1 MRRLS
6 SFYAGILAIVMTLG
20 ADTAMA
26 IEEPK
31 FTIVSQSQEFEIR
44 KYGDRLAVEAV
55 QTGGE
60 NAAFRKL
67 FRYISGDNQAQ
78 GKIAMTAPVT
88 QSAPQSETVAM
99 TAPVTQSMSNGAQVM
114 RFFLPASYSATTAPQ
129 PTDPALR
136 LVTVSGGYFAVRVY
150 SGRSTDANFAKNA
163 KQLLDNLAANGIQP
177 KGAPIKATYNG
188 PFTPFFLRRNEVMV
202 PISAPN

>member
-1 MRRLS
+1 MRGLIP
-6 SFYAGILAIVMTLG
+6 FFAGIVAIVITLG
-20 ADTAMA
+20 AQPVMA

-31 FTIVSQSQEFEIR
+31 FTLVAQFQDYEIR
-44 KYGDRLAVEAV
+44 KYGDRLAVEA
-55 QTGGE
+55 QQNGGE

-67 FRYISGDNQAQ
+67 FRYISGDNQVQ

-88 QSAPQSETVAM
+88 QSTPQSEKVAM
-99 TAPVTQSMSNGAQVM
+99 TAPVTQSISDGVTVM
-114 RFFLPASYSATTAPQ
+114 RFFLPQSYNLETAPQ
-129 PTDPALR
+129 PTDPSLR
-136 LVTVSGGYFAVRVY
+136 LVTVSGGYYAVRIY

-163 KQLLDNLAANGIQP
+163 KQLLEVLSANGIKP
-177 KGAPIKATYNG
+177 TGDPIKATFNG